1 MRAVKN
7 LLTIKTHHLFGE
19 RFRNH
24 FCKRRRIQM
33 GLFREPLRD
42 ILARVE
48 AAESAA
54 RAEAAE
60 SAASAEAAES
70 SNENVIPLQ
79 SKTSQR
85 PMGAGAD
92 IVNLV
97 HRAAEAI
104 KSRENQIVERDAK
117 TRALSQRAADELRL
131 AKEQAQMTGARIMEL
146 EDLVK
151 QQESVIAAIQ
161 SRLLATEN
169 DARAAEARAEQAEY
183 ALTSVEEAIRTKLLA
198 ADIETPGNFDAA

>member
-1 MRAVKN
+1 MS
-7 LLTIKTHHLFGE
+7 
-19 RFRNH
+19 
-24 FCKRRRIQM
+24 
-33 GLFREPLRD
+33 LFREPLRD

-54 RAEAAE
+54 N
-60 SAASAEAAES
+60 AEAAES

-85 PMGAGAD
+85 PKGAGAD
-92 IVNLV
+92 IVKLV
-97 HRAAEAI
+97 DQAAEAI
-104 KSRENQIVERDAK
+104 KSRENQVAERDAK

-131 AKEQAQMTGARIMEL
+131 AKEHALMTGARIMEL

>member
-1 MRAVKN
+1 MS
-7 LLTIKTHHLFGE
+7 
-19 RFRNH
+19 
-24 FCKRRRIQM
+24 
-33 GLFREPLRD
+33 LFREPLRD

-48 AAESAA
+48 S
-54 RAEAAE
+54 
-60 SAASAEAAES
+60 AES

-85 PMGAGAD
+85 RKEAGAD

-97 HRAAEAI
+97 HQAAEAI
-104 KSRENQIVERDAK
+104 RSRENQVAERDAK
-117 TRALSQRAADELRL
+117 TQTLVQRAADELRF

-161 SRLLATEN
+161 SRLLATEI
-169 DARAAEARAEQAEY
+169 DARAAEARAQQAEY
-183 ALTSVEEAIRTKLLA
+183 ALTCVEEAIRTKLLA
-198 ADIETPGNFDAA
+198 AGIETPSNFVAA